1 MSNYYCL
8 IAGLPD
14 ISLDGGIKEYSI
26 SKLKEECSQVVTN
39 KDSKLLFYFFLK
51 FDCLNLVKLLKDPEA
66 ELIPNGN
73 FTKEQ
78 LIDMITSAKEMN
90 FNVHRYPSFMSI
102 FAREYNYNK
111 DKEGWFAEDAI
122 SLAYYEYAMKCPNK
136 IISSWFKFNFN
147 ITNILTALI
156 ARKNGWNVSDYILGD
171 NEVNEMIKTN
181 NTKDFDLQ
189 HEYDYVSDLMKI
201 VDEQNPVQKEKSID
215 AFKWQWLE
223 NITIFEVFS
232 IEAVFA
238 YFCKLEMLERWEI
251 LDIETGKE
259 TFKQI
264 IENLRGEAKVPEEF
278 IK

>member
-14 ISLDGGIKEYSI
+14 ISLDGNMKDYTI
-26 SKLKEECSQVVTN
+26 SRFKEECNEVIT
-39 KDSKLLFYFFLK
+39 DRDAKLLFYFFLK
-51 FDCLNLVKLLKDPEA
+51 IDCMNLVRLLKNPDA

-73 FTKEQ
+73 YTIDQFR
-78 LIDMITSAKEMN
+78 DMITSAREMN
-90 FNVHRYPSFMSI
+90 FNVHRYPSFMSA
-102 FAREYNYNK
+102 FAREYTYNK
-111 DKEGWFAEDAI
+111 DKEGWFAEDAM
-122 SLAYYEYAMKCPNK
+122 SLAYYEYAMQCPNK
-136 IISSWFKFNFN
+136 MISDWFKFNFN

-156 ARKNGWNVSDYILGD
+156 ARKNGWNVGDYILGD
-171 NEVNEMIKTN
+171 NAVNEMIRTN

-189 HEYDYVSDLMKI
+189 HEYDYVGELMKI
-201 VDEQNPVQKEKSID
+201 VEEKDPVRKEKSID

-223 NITIFEVFS
+223 EKTIFEVFS

-238 YFCKLEMLERWEI
+238 YFCKLEIMERWEL
-251 LDIETGKE
+251 LDIEKGKE

-278 IK
+278 IR